1 MQLRDYQQECID
13 IIEQKPPGA
22 YLVQMATGL
31 GKTKTFTHLPRHGRV
46 LILSHREE
54 LVKQPLKEYDCKTG
68 VEMAKEHADPDA
80 EVVSASVM
88 SMAKRLDRFNPYD
101 FDTIICDECHHAA
114 ARTYR
119 SIFDYFEP
127 RMLLGFTATPNRG
140 DKARLDNVFQAV
152 SYTHLDVYKR
162 QT

>member
-88 SMAKRLDRFNPYD
+88 SMAKRLLSGAIEGSPPQEHTPALWEQVLEQLQATTLTPDEALEALVEAGMLTPVADGNGAIYTD
-101 FDTIICDECHHAA
+101 EDGNICC
-114 ARTYR
+114 
-119 SIFDYFEP
+119 I
-127 RMLLGFTATPNRG
+127 
-140 DKARLDNVFQAV
+140 
-152 SYTHLDVYKR
+152 
-162 QT
+162 

>member
-54 LVKQPLKEYDCKTG
+54 LVKQPLKDVIHVVKIFKLT
-68 VEMAKEHADPDA
+68 AKLALKWPR
-80 EVVSASVM
+80 STPIQM
-88 SMAKRLDRFNPYD
+88 QRLLV
-101 FDTIICDECHHAA
+101 H
-114 ARTYR
+114 
-119 SIFDYFEP
+119 
-127 RMLLGFTATPNRG
+127 LLCLWQNA
-140 DKARLDNVFQAV
+140 
-152 SYTHLDVYKR
+152 
-162 QT
+162 